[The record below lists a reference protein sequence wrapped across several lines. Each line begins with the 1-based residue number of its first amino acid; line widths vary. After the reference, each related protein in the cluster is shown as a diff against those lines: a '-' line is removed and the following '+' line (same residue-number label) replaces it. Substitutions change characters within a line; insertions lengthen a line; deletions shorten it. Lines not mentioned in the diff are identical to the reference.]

1 MREPLRA
8 GRVTITDS
16 RAYFY
21 AHTIFYCKMNQHGS
35 RWNKAK
41 MNMSDE
47 EYIDWVKNRINDLH
61 EMVIV
66 PNNKASGE
74 AIIKSYS

>member
-1 MREPLRA
+1 
-8 GRVTITDS
+8 
-16 RAYFY
+16 
-21 AHTIFYCKMNQHGS
+21 MNQHGS